1 MVRLTT
7 VRNPFHARVIAARLG
22 AEGMVTELRGVD
34 DLYPVGDIHVFVSEE
49 DLPAAQ
55 ELLMVDE
62 VESAFDD
69 PEPDL
74 DLRTPRALWI
84 LLAAVLVL
92 AAITF
97 SRSF

>member
-55 ELLMVDE
+55 ELLMADE

-69 PEPDL
+69 PEPDI
-74 DLRTPRALWI
+74 DLGTPRALWI

>member
-1 MVRLTT
+1 MVRLIT

-22 AEGMVTELRGVD
+22 SEGMVTELRGVD

-55 ELLMVDE
+55 ELLMADE
-62 VESAFDD
+62 VESAFED

-74 DLRTPRALWI
+74 DLSTPRALWI

>member
-1 MVRLTT
+1 MVRLIT

-55 ELLMVDE
+55 ELLMADE

-69 PEPDL
+69 PEPDT
-74 DLRTPRALWI
+74 DLSTPRALWI
-84 LLAAVLVL
+84 LLAAVLVM

-97 SRSF
+97 ARSF